1 MGFFGNLFSPKQEV
15 RSVEREQI
23 EGSYTPAFA
32 PLNAFG
38 NSTAMSIS
46 AVYRATEIIS
56 DTIAILPIKVKMKDG
71 SHKDDFDSH
80 SINYVFKNGIEK
92 INRYN
97 FIKLLVQS
105 VILKGN
111 GFAYI
116 ERGADGMV
124 TGLRYLQNGDVTI
137 NYNRQLNKL
146 NYTCSLVSRKAI
158 EQEDMIHLVKNSYDG
173 VNGVSVLSYAKRI
186 IDTANSTEN
195 TANSFFSNGCNV
207 TGVLTSPKILRK
219 EQKEQIRTS
228 WTTQALNK
236 GVYGSMLGI
245 LDDGM
250 TYQPIQINSR
260 DAQMLETR
268 QFNVQDI
275 ARFFGISPVLLGDL
289 SHTNYSTIEAMQQQ
303 FLLHTLQPYLI
314 MIEEEFTK
322 KLFKEGENNL
332 EINLDESVILR
343 TDKTAQANYYST
355 LLDKG
360 ILSVNEVRKEL
371 GYSEIEGGDAHTIAY
386 TDINQNRIDTKE
398 EKEEKVEEDGEGKD
412 RDKKD

>member
-1 MGFFGNLFSPKQEV
+1 MGFFGNLFNQKQEV

-116 ERGADGMV
+116 ERSADGTV
-124 TGLRYLQNGDVTI
+124 TGLRYLQNGDVVI

-146 NYTCSLVSRKAI
+146 NYTCSLVSSKAI
-158 EQEDMIHLVKNSYDG
+158 EPEDMIHLVKNSYDG
-173 VNGVSVLSYAKRI
+173 INGVSVLSYAKRI

-322 KLFKEGENNL
+322 KLFKEGETNL
-332 EINLDESVILR
+332 EINLDENLILR
-343 TDKTAQANYYST
+343 TDKTAQANYYSI

-412 RDKKD
+412 RNKED